1 MYNDKLQRRQ
11 QRMMQVNNSLFNA
24 FHEDHAALGRA
35 LYDLR
40 NALAADDFRAAKK
53 IAEKLERE
61 AGAHIAFEE
70 IDFYP
75 ALQPFLSD
83 AEIND
88 MYAEHAKGLALI
100 EDIRNA
106 EPAPVSAAMR
116 QNFINRT
123 EALEAHVSECG
134 ELFGAMGGL
143 STKEQEALKQRLDH
157 WRKKA
162 PSWSEAAVLA
172 RKTPR

>member
-1 MYNDKLQRRQ
+1 MH
-11 QRMMQVNNSLFNA
+11 VNNTLFNA

-35 LYDLR
+35 LHDLR
-40 NALAADDFRAAKK
+40 NALAADDFPTAKK
-53 IAEKLERE
+53 IAEKLEFE

-75 ALQPFLSD
+75 ALGPFLSD
-83 AEIND
+83 TELEG
-88 MYAEHAKGLALI
+88 MYAEHADGLTLI
-100 EDIRNA
+100 RDIRNA
-106 EPAPVSAAMR
+106 RPALISAAA
-116 QNFINRT
+116 QKDFIKRT

-143 STKEQEALKQRLDH
+143 SAMEQDALKERLDY
-157 WRKKA
+157 WRLQA
-162 PSWSEAAVLA
+162 PSWSEAAALA